1 MTRVFLLLL
10 LAGGS
15 VLGTPAHAQQA
26 PTTPPPS
33 PPAQGAPSDPGAAP
47 SPLLAPLPT
56 LNFGK
61 PAAGEEDY
69 VLPIQLLL
77 LMTVLSLAPAIAL
90 LMTCFTRLVVIFSI
104 LRQALGT
111 QQAPPNQVLIGL
123 AMFLSVFIMHPVL
136 SQINETALQPYL
148 RDQITQQQALDL
160 AAAPMKQFMLA
171 QTREKDLMLFMDMA
185 GITAFDR
192 AEDVPLHVL
201 VPAYVI
207 SELRIAFQIGFMIF
221 LPFLVVDLIVASVL
235 MSMGMMMLP
244 PMMISLPVKL
254 LLFVLSDGWYL
265 LVESLVRSYTG

>member
-1 MTRVFLLLL
+1 
-10 LAGGS
+10 
-15 VLGTPAHAQQA
+15 
-26 PTTPPPS
+26 
-33 PPAQGAPSDPGAAP
+33 
-47 SPLLAPLPT
+47 LLAPLPT

-148 RDQITQQQALDL
+148 HDQITQQQALDL